1 MVENRVHRI
10 WIVASEETEQL
21 IGVVS
26 QSDVLAA
33 LLGLS
38 YHFDKV

>member
-1 MVENRVHRI
+1 MERMIESRVHRI

-33 LLGLS
+33 LVGLDF
-38 YHFDKV
+38 HF